1 MAERDSLVGRAVE
14 AAAIERF
21 ERLFGHELSHER
33 WATCHESWRE
43 HQREMVRPAV
53 LAALGVVADH
63 CTTEAH
69 KAWEWAS
76 KRAHDLDRGAQ
87 YGRVRKA
94 MTLTD
99 MAAECRGDAT

>member
-1 MAERDSLVGRAVE
+1 MTDSLVERAVE
-14 AAAIERF
+14 AAAQAAFDPASPSSWGRTSEETR
-21 ERLFGHELSHER
+21 RLY
-33 WATCHESWRE
+33 RE
-43 HQREMVRPAV
+43 AIRRSV

-76 KRAHDLDRGAQ
+76 LHANDTDLAAQ
-87 YGRVRKA
+87 HGRVRKA

-99 MAAECRGDAT
+99 VAAELRETPE